1 MDLENVAF
9 LGNFVLNLTTNKLS
23 EFKREIG
30 FYENHFKDFYLKQ
43 SLVVRKKIDWT
54 LLVLRNTR
62 IVPDKFLKNL
72 TNTEGLWEVR
82 ISAGNGIFRIFC
94 FFDKGNL
101 IILLSGFQKKKQKTP
116 KKEIKRAERLKK
128 EYYENR

>member
-1 MDLENVAF
+1 MDNVAF

-23 EFKREIG
+23 EFKRTIG
-30 FYENHFKDFYLKQ
+30 FYENHFKDFYSKQ

-54 LLVLRNTR
+54 LILLRNNK
-62 IVPDKFLKNL
+62 IVPEKFLKNL
-72 TNTEGLWEVR
+72 TNTDGLWEVR
-82 ISAGNGIFRIFC
+82 VSAGNGIFRIFC

-101 IILLSGFQKKKQKTP
+101 IILLSGFQKKTQKTP
-116 KKEIKRAERLKK
+116 KKEIKKAERLKK

>member
-1 MDLENVAF
+1 M
-9 LGNFVLNLTTNKLS
+9 S
-23 EFKREIG
+23 EFKRTIG

-54 LLVLRNTR
+54 LILLRNNQ
-62 IVPDKFLKNL
+62 IVPEKFLKNL
-72 TNTEGLWEVR
+72 KNTDGLWEVR
-82 ISAGNGIFRIFC
+82 VSAGNGIFRIFC

-101 IILLSGFQKKKQKTP
+101 IILLGGFQKKTQKTP
-116 KKEIKRAERLKK
+116 KKEIKKAERLKR